1 MLTVRLNAAPVF
13 DQLCWCRGFRS
24 VVELA
29 LAGEI
34 SRS

>member
-1 MLTVRLNAAPVF
+1 MVLVTMLTVRLNAAPVF
-13 DQLCWCRGFRS
+13 DQLCS

-34 SRS
+34 SRN